1 MHATPADNL
10 SELEKLEPLLQRS
23 LRAGGRSFRF
33 PAELERIYR
42 LFVFPSRRRR
52 YAALATLA
60 LVCYNLFIVCDWF
73 ILPDIFLIA
82 VIVRLLVV
90 TPAILAGIWFTGRKG
105 GARLLEPVAAGLLLL
120 SLASLSLFM
129 MLSHH
134 PNVVHYYSGIAVIL
148 MFSNMIIRQPF
159 PYALGL
165 SLATCLLYLVTV
177 SQAPTMSAEAAWSS
191 TTVVFTSALFSL
203 VGNYQMEFEHRRD
216 FLLSALQ
223 QISSRKLAR
232 MNSQLEHLSLT
243 DGLTGLANRR
253 HFDQTLQRE
262 WNVALRNR
270 YPLALVFLDVDH
282 FKNYNDHYGHPA
294 GDVCLQRI
302 GTVLTRVSRRAQDLP
317 ARYGGEEFVVLL
329 PHTDLDH
336 ACVLAE
342 EIRRDV
348 QGLGIEHHYSAAAP
362 VVTVSLGV
370 AAFVPD
376 KERQADDL
384 VRLADQALYAAKDAG
399 RNRIEIAVAPG
410 AQPADAPST

>member
-165 SLATCLLYLVTV
+165 SLATCLLYLMTV

-232 MNSQLEHLSLT
+232 MNPKRGFR
-243 DGLTGLANRR
+243 GLCPGHHRHVAATVAYKDTSTMRAIDTLRTALKGIIEEEGLA
-253 HFDQTLQRE
+253 
-262 WNVALRNR
+262 WPV
-270 YPLALVFLDVDH
+270 
-282 FKNYNDHYGHPA
+282 K
-294 GDVCLQRI
+294 
-302 GTVLTRVSRRAQDLP
+302 TVIEP
-317 ARYGGEEFVVLL
+317 
-329 PHTDLDH
+329 P
-336 ACVLAE
+336 
-342 EIRRDV
+342 RD
-348 QGLGIEHHYSAAAP
+348 
-362 VVTVSLGV
+362 
-370 AAFVPD
+370 
-376 KERQADDL
+376 
-384 VRLADQALYAAKDAG
+384 
-399 RNRIEIAVAPG
+399 
-410 AQPADAPST
+410 

>member
-232 MNSQLEHLSLT
+232 MNSQLERLSLT

-270 YPLALVFLDVDH
+270 YPVALVFLDVDH

-302 GTVLTRVSRRAQDLP
+302 GGVLTEVSRRAQDLP
-317 ARYGGEEFVVLL
+317 ARYGGEEFIVAL
-329 PHTDLDH
+329 PDTDAVGAGKFAERVRH
-336 ACVLAE
+336 QVLALDIE
-342 EIRRDV
+342 HSKSPFGKVTIS
-348 QGLGIEHHYSAAAP
+348 LGIASVVPGSDDEAP
-362 VVTVSLGV
+362 ALIE
-370 AAFVPD
+370 A
-376 KERQADDL
+376 
-384 VRLADQALYAAKDAG
+384 ADQALYKAKHEG
-399 RNRIEIAVAPG
+399 KNCVR
-410 AQPADAPST
+410 Q

>member
-1 MHATPADNL
+1 MHADPANNL

-42 LFVFPSRRRR
+42 LFIFPSRRRR
-52 YAALATLA
+52 YAALAVLA
-60 LVCYNLFIVCDWF
+60 LVCYDLFIVCDWF
-73 ILPDIFLIA
+73 ILPDIFPIA
-82 VIVRLLVV
+82 LIVRLLVV
-90 TPAILAGIWFTGRKG
+90 TPAILAGIWCTRRKG

-129 MLSHH
+129 VLSRH

-159 PYALGL
+159 PYALGV
-165 SLATCLLYLVTV
+165 SMAACLLYLVTV
-177 SQAPTMSAEAAWSS
+177 GQAPVMSTEAAFSS

-282 FKNYNDHYGHPA
+282 FKNYNDHYGHQA
-294 GDVCLQRI
+294 GDACLQQVAA
-302 GTVLTRVSRRAQDLP
+302 GLKAGLKRAQDLV
-317 ARYGGEEFVVLL
+317 ARYGGEEFVCLM
-329 PHTDLDH
+329 PECDH
-336 ACVLAE
+336 PAGQTKAE
-342 EIRRDV
+342 ELRAAV
-348 QGLGIEHHYSAAAP
+348 EALGIAHADSPTASCVTLSIGIAVVQPSSANTPEALIAAAD
-362 VVTVSLGV
+362 
-370 AAFVPD
+370 A
-376 KERQADDL
+376 
-384 VRLADQALYAAKDAG
+384 ALYEAKRNG
-399 RNRIEIAVAPG
+399 RNRVSVS
-410 AQPADAPST
+410 ADL

>member
-232 MNSQLEHLSLT
+232 MNSQLERLSLT

-270 YPLALVFLDVDH
+270 YPVALVFLDVDH

-302 GTVLTRVSRRAQDLP
+302 GGVLTEVSRRAQDLP
-317 ARYGGEEFVVLL
+317 ARYGGEEFVVL
-329 PHTDLDH
+329 
-336 ACVLAE
+336 
-342 EIRRDV
+342 
-348 QGLGIEHHYSAAAP
+348 AAAHRP
-362 VVTVSLGV
+362 GPCLCARRGDPPRCPGVGHRTPLFRGRAGGHGQPGV
-370 AAFVPD
+370 AAFVPG
-376 KERQADDL
+376 KGLQADDL
-384 VRLADQALYAAKDAG
+384 VRLADQSLYAAKDAG
-399 RNRIEIAVAPG
+399 RNCIEVAAV
-410 AQPADAPST
+410 PAAEAAE

>member
-1 MHATPADNL
+1 M
-10 SELEKLEPLLQRS
+10 
-23 LRAGGRSFRF
+23 
-33 PAELERIYR
+33 
-42 LFVFPSRRRR
+42 
-52 YAALATLA
+52 
-60 LVCYNLFIVCDWF
+60 
-73 ILPDIFLIA
+73 
-82 VIVRLLVV
+82 
-90 TPAILAGIWFTGRKG
+90 
-105 GARLLEPVAAGLLLL
+105 AAGLLLL

-129 MLSHH
+129 VLSRH

-159 PYALGL
+159 PYALGV
-165 SLATCLLYLVTV
+165 SMAACLLYLVTV
-177 SQAPTMSAEAAWSS
+177 GQAPVMSTEAAFSS

-348 QGLGIEHHYSAAAP
+348 QGLAIEHHYSAAAP